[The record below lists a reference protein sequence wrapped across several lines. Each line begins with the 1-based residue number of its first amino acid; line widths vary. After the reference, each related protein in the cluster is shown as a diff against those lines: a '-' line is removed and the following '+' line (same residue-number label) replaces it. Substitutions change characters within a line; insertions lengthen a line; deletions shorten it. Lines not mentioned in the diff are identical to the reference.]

1 MHEMHHPHPILVL
14 VEDDADTEM
23 LVLRILNKIGIRAVV
38 VLRDGQ
44 DAIDW
49 FTQSSARPL
58 LVLLDMK
65 LPRVDGLDV
74 LREIR
79 SMVAAK
85 SAAIVMFSTVGT
97 IETVTRAMRLGA
109 NDFAVKPVDTNRLQN
124 VIHDLVGKH
133 MPTAM
138 VG

>member
-1 MHEMHHPHPILVL
+1 MHERHHPNPILVL

-23 LVLRILNKIGIRAVV
+23 LVLRILTKIGIHEVV
-38 VLRDGQ
+38 VIRDGQ

-49 FTQSSARPL
+49 FFQSNARPN

-79 SMVAAK
+79 PRDAAK
-85 SAAIVMFSTVGT
+85 SAAIVMFSTVGS
-97 IETVTRAMRLGA
+97 IETVTRAMSLGA
-109 NDFAVKPVDTNRLQN
+109 NDFAVKPVDTNRLQD
-124 VIHDLVGKH
+124 VIHDIVGKH
-133 MPTAM
+133 MPAAM